1 MCRPLHI
8 TSAYISLYVSDVELA
23 LMTWVISA
31 AKLVSA
37 GSQIHTTP
45 SVPKYSSNLGYGAA
59 IFWDGGSI
67 N

>member
-45 SVPKYSSNLGYGAA
+45 SVPKYSSNLG
-59 IFWDGGSI
+59 W
-67 N
+67 